1 MRKPR
6 LSFARYSP
14 SRRKQRRRQFV
25 MTTIVGLCL
34 LLIGGPML
42 EAKYGRAIATRTIGC
57 LFQKQS
63 PIKPT
68 NKTDTTVFSL
78 VSLPA
83 AQRASQL
90 EAIAFGAEA
99 KSQERSRA
107 RYLLASDLIEQ
118 KQGQKALWLL
128 EGLECNYPA
137 LAAHIVLKR
146 AKAYELSGDRA
157 KAQEQLQDLL
167 KHYPD
172 SAVSVEALS
181 ALGKT
186 DLKDWERVIA
196 KFPSHPRT
204 LKMVRFWLHK
214 NPKQPELM
222 LLLAKYAFDTPGITP
237 VLDKVVNLP
246 AKIEGKRVERLKPED
261 WEAIALGYWK
271 NQKYGQ
277 ASAAYAKA
285 PRTPRN
291 AYLAARGLQLA
302 EKPRKAAI
310 AYKQMVR
317 DFPKAQETAT
327 ALLQLAKIEPALEVV
342 PYLNQVINQFPDRA
356 GEALLAEA
364 QILDSLKSF
373 TAATEDRQ
381 LLVTKYGYSEAAAE
395 YRWKKAQAKAAAG
408 DLQAALQWAKPI
420 SVSNPDSE
428 QARKA
433 IFWVGKWAM
442 RLGHHQE
449 ARAAFERVVA
459 QYPQSYYAW
468 RSAVFLGW
476 DVGDFKTV
484 RKLAPQVVQPTERPV
499 LPAGSDTLKELYQ
512 LGQDQDAWTLWQA
525 EFQNR
530 IKPTVAE
537 QFTDG
542 LLRMGA
548 GDYLEGIAQIAKL
561 EDRDTPEEK
570 AQYQSLKRQP
580 AYWEALYPFAFR
592 ELINTWSNERRL
604 NPLLVTALIRQ
615 ESRFMP
621 TIRSSADAVG
631 LMQLIPGTGALV
643 AQKINL
649 KDYALDNPNDNV
661 NLGTWLLDSTHQQ
674 YNNNSLLAVASYN
687 AGSGKV
693 ARWLQEKGANDPDE
707 FIEAI
712 PFEET
717 KDYVKQV
724 FGNYWNYLR
733 LYNPQVGQ
741 QVAKYSTAQPI
752 TMRP

>member
-14 SRRKQRRRQFV
+14 SRRKQRKRQV
-25 MTTIVGLCL
+25 AMTMIAGLCAL
-34 LLIGGPML
+34 LVGGPLL
-42 EAKYGRAIATRTIGC
+42 EAKYGRAMAQRTIGC
-57 LFQKQS
+57 LFHNQGGVS
-63 PIKPT
+63 SV
-68 NKTDTTVFSL
+68 NNTDTTVFSL

-83 AQRASQL
+83 AQRATQL
-90 EAIAFGAEA
+90 EAIAFGSGVKA
-99 KSQERSRA
+99 QERSRA

-128 EGLECNYPA
+128 EGLECNYPL
-137 LAAHIVLKR
+137 LAAHITLKR
-146 AKAYELSGDRA
+146 AKAYELTGEKA
-157 KAQEQLQDLL
+157 KAQAQWQNLL
-167 KHYPD
+167 KHYPE
-172 SAVSVEALS
+172 SAVSAEALS

-186 DLKDWERVIA
+186 DIKDWERVIA

-204 LKMVRFWLHK
+204 LKMARFWLHQ
-214 NPKQPELM
+214 NSKQPELM
-222 LLLAKYAFDTPGITP
+222 VLLAKYAFDTPGITS
-237 VLDKVVNLP
+237 VLDKLTSLP
-246 AKIEGKRVERLKPED
+246 ARVGRKRVEVLKPED

-271 NQKYGQ
+271 ERKYGQ

-291 AYLAARGLQLA
+291 VYLAARGLQLA
-302 EKPRKAAI
+302 EKRRKAAI

-317 DFPKAQETAT
+317 DFPNAKETAN
-327 ALLQLAKIEPALEVV
+327 ALLQLAKIEPAIEVV
-342 PYLNQVINQFPDRA
+342 PYLNQVVTQFPDRA

-364 QILDSLKSF
+364 KVLDSLKSF
-373 TAATEDRQ
+373 TAAAKDRE

-395 YRWKKAQAKAAAG
+395 YRWKQAQAKAAAG
-408 DLQAALQWAKPI
+408 DIEAALQWAKPI
-420 SVSNPDSE
+420 SLSNPNSE

-433 IFWVGKWAM
+433 TFWVGKWAM
-442 RLGHHQE
+442 RLGNHQE

-459 QYPQSYYAW
+459 QYPHSYYAW

-484 RKLAPQVVQPTERPV
+484 RNQAPQVVEPAERPI
-499 LPAGSDTLKELYQ
+499 LPTGSDTLKELYK

-525 EFQNR
+525 EFKNR
-530 IKPTVAE
+530 IEPTVVE

-548 GDYLEGIAQIAKL
+548 GDYLEGIAQISKL
-561 EDRDTPEEK
+561 EDRETPEEK

-580 AYWEALYPFAFR
+580 VYWEALYPFAFE
-592 ELINTWSNERRL
+592 ELIKTWSKERQL

-631 LMQLIPGTGALV
+631 LMQLIPDTGELV
-643 AQKINL
+643 AQKLNL
-649 KDYALDNPNDNV
+649 KEYDLDNPNDNV

-693 ARWLQEKGANDPDE
+693 SKWLQGRRAIDPDE

-712 PFEET
+712 PYEET
-717 KDYVKQV
+717 RDYVKQV